1 MTPPTPNRPAPN
13 PPAPNPSASNASA
26 PGTRAPYPPTP
37 NSPAPNLQAPSPQP
51 LGPQPHHATAPGWA
65 DEPTAT
71 PQRPTALAE
80 PPLNLGPAILELG
93 PESPGL
99 GGPIQHGVPATL
111 DLPIERPPSWFGALG
126 LMAGA
131 TGALVLGTFG
141 LGLALMLQDLF
152 ATSPILGWLGI
163 ALGTGA
169 GGAVLLALG
178 REWRAL
184 RRLKALDRLALELR
198 TTPGGAAPPAA
209 LRAWVQDVAR
219 RLPEAAPAAAQILRA
234 TTLDEAR
241 GLLRATLF
249 PVLDAKV
256 KALGWQSARQ
266 VFVVTAILPSPA
278 MDAAAMGILGLRLMR
293 QVAVLHGL
301 RPGTA
306 MLWRLL
312 RRLGI
317 SAGLAAGT
325 DLVAEAGFEQFME
338 GHAAKLAGGAA
349 GATIA
354 ARRML
359 RLAGASAA
367 ACRPEG
373 GQR

>member
-1 MTPPTPNRPAPN
+1 MTPPTNRPPAD
-13 PPAPNPSASNASA
+13 PPASSPSASS
-26 PGTRAPYPPTP
+26 PRAPYPPTP
-37 NSPAPNLQAPSPQP
+37 NPQP
-51 LGPQPHHATAPGWA
+51 LDPQSPGPQPRHAAAPGWA
-65 DEPTAT
+65 DEPSAA
-71 PQRPTALAE
+71 PPRPTALAE
-80 PPLNLGPAILELG
+80 PPLNLGPAILELD

-163 ALGTGA
+163 ALGAGA

-184 RRLKALDRLALELR
+184 RRLKALDRLALDLR

-234 TTLDEAR
+234 T
-241 GLLRATLF
+241 LF

-256 KALGWQSARQ
+256 KAMGWQSARQ

-373 GQR
+373 GPR